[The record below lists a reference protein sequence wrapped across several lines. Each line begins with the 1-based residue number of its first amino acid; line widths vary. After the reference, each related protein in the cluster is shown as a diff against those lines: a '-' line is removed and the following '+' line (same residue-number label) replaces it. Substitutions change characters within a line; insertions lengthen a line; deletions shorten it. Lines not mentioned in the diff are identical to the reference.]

1 MGNIK
6 GIWRLIFLQDLN
18 LKSANLKKLSLER
31 RTFKEELTLIKM
43 RIFSKFTIKR
53 CLLKVSINDKEFNHL
68 MKKIKTI

>member
-6 GIWRLIFLQDLN
+6 RIWRLIFLQDLN

-31 RTFKEELTLIKM
+31 RTFKVELTLMKM

-53 CLLKVSINDKEFNHL
+53 CLLKVSINYKKLNHL